1 MKRIRLTSWL
11 AMLLLSGGVMA
22 QEQFFDDIY
31 YSGSNKEKEKTEEA
45 EAQDEV
51 VGEEETLQTTSYE
64 TSASDTDEWD
74 VDAYNRRYSPD
85 EAYAE
90 EASLGEDQ
98 IVERTQTSIEEEP
111 ERRSDLEY
119 TERIIRYHSPS
130 KISIV
135 GADQVDLYL
144 DDGYY
149 AYDYGTDYSD
159 GYTNVSVN
167 LNFGSPWYSW
177 GWYDPWYRP
186 WGYYSSW
193 WYRPYYWGWGG
204 WYAGWYDPWFDPWWG
219 PSWSWGGW

>member
-1 MKRIRLTSWL
+1 M
-11 AMLLLSGGVMA
+11 
-22 QEQFFDDIY
+22 
-31 YSGSNKEKEKTEEA
+31 
-45 EAQDEV
+45 
-51 VGEEETLQTTSYE
+51 VGEEETLQATSYE

-98 IVERTQTSIEEEP
+98 IVERTQTAIEEEP

-167 LNFGSPWYSW
+167 PVGLLLLLVVSSLLLGLGRMVCRLVRSLVRPVVGSFVELGRLVWRLL
-177 GWYDPWYRP
+177 GT
-186 WGYYSSW
+186 SSL
-193 WYRPYYWGWGG
+193 
-204 WYAGWYDPWFDPWWG
+204 
-219 PSWSWGGW
+219 PSPFRLCSFLPLSERTLRI